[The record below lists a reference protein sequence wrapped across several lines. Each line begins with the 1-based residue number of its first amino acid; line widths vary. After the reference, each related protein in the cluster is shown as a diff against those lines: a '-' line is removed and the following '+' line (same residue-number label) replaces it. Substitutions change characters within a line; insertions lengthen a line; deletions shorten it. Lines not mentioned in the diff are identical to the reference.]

1 MGVIVKK
8 PERQNINL
16 YKMSQTTKSQV
27 TLKGSAQMVSEF
39 FNYGINSILYQRG
52 IYPPESF
59 TRKQEYGLTILV
71 SSDAK
76 VNHFLDNVLSQ
87 IKDWLEE
94 RKVRKL
100 VMVLASV
107 ETKETLERWEFNVEY
122 EADGDDKENLSS
134 NKNYRDKTDKDE
146 KKITNFLTF

>member
-1 MGVIVKK
+1 MGKFKFRGNCCEVNVKRHK
-8 PERQNINL
+8 FAPH
-16 YKMSQTTKSQV
+16 KMSQATKSQV

-76 VNHFLDNVLSQ
+76 VNHFLDSVLSQ
-87 IKDWLEE
+87 IKDWLEA

-100 VMVLASV
+100 VVVLANV

-122 EADGDDKENLSS
+122 ETEENKENLNST
-134 NKNYRDKTDKDE
+134 NGLKNKTDKDE
-146 KKITNFLTF
+146 K